1 MRYIE
6 VGFKCKRLRENEM
19 ALPSRL
25 KKILSKL
32 FVHSDQA
39 KWGQQDW
46 GRYKTQ
52 NIERNLEKVIKGLLS
67 YVKLPKSNSDEDL
80 VRWGNSQ
87 KNNPIAI
94 DFFSQSKN
102 MDFIVE
108 FLEKQTNIVLS
119 PVALNKANL
128 PKKVI
133 QDIRSRFSLAREEIY
148 KSVTS
153 YFTNAEKY
161 SDIPEGTEKGTEKGR
176 IVKVPAG
183 DSEVNKILKM
193 TGQQFK
199 LYLSQKVGGC
209 SLEDIQKIKQRH
221 ISQKQKVLQT
231 QKDKDLLE
239 LENAVKRFN
248 NLPEILTSLLSIQ
261 SNKAM
266 RIRMQN
272 LLGGIIPKETLNV
285 NETEILKELIRNRA
299 IAKNAKNLLGKLS
312 PTEDVYNAEHL
323 RKAEDI
329 LKVMR
334 DPLRTGNASAI
345 YDIAKNRISPKERS
359 RLIKSLK
366 KLNIYAGYALDMAI
380 KVGYIPRM
388 KKVQDGFIESE
399 NKKILAEFV
408 GDEKMLKAALASST
422 VMRKYER
429 LGFKPDKFF
438 KSGYGLGVV
447 RSWKN
452 EIVGLLNDSE
462 KSLLNT
468 FMAKDK
474 KRQGL
479 SPKSSHEERFAQKKA
494 IHKSMIAHLE
504 SVRGT
509 LEADIEKRFGEGL
522 RERMG
527 DKAFNTLISATI
539 SDYYDSAFKSYI
551 QGYLYKKEELSS
563 QRKRTNYDMRT
574 VNLRNISTFSKT
586 AYRLGVVTIHDLHN
600 GIIQELRDAKN
611 SGRTKGPRSSLI
623 EWAFEIQKYTGVKLE
638 RNMEVIREITD
649 FLNDN
654 SEELGIYSNRIDEET
669 KHLGDR
675 QDHDHKIDNQKL
687 SDSRAR
693 VKKIETDMD
702 RKKDREEKKMLYNI
716 MQQVKSGSPRIQS
729 ILRIMEPGQRKK
741 TLIENPVLR
750 EIFRQIN
757 NINKSRG
764 LDSTKRA
771 VWVFEHPSAGKGGQK
786 DLFWTRDKKGNKI
799 LPPTEDENLKGSK
812 NSQGFGKWVKTK
824 DASSLAAENDWMQ
837 KFFMREFR
845 HEGNRR
851 IKGSGEY
858 KKAMKIAKQTM
869 YSERYNELQGLF
881 TRQDGKFELPRNSGL
896 NQHLQQEAIKNV
908 QFKENRSLNEERLDN
923 MSDQISRGF
932 GIARVSA
939 GWKAEGRN
947 TAYIEQMA
955 LGGASLATMVE
966 RAQTIEQMDE
976 VRQYISDIIPMRH
989 LKGVEA
995 LNGNPEYTVKN
1006 ESENEPPERVK
1017 GLGAFMDFHETRI
1030 NAETQT
1036 REAAARL
1043 NEKEG
1048 LNKL

>member
-1 MRYIE
+1 
-6 VGFKCKRLRENEM
+6 M
-19 ALPSRL
+19 ALNSRL
-25 KKILSKL
+25 KTVVDKL
-32 FVHSDQA
+32 LRSNATEKNPYKHSDISA
-39 KWGQQDW
+39 GRDKVLAELKSVIGSPANKSKDSVIRWG
-46 GRYKTQ
+46 
-52 NIERNLEKVIKGLLS
+52 ERQSPGLLESLHNEKGIEDLKAYIEAKAVELFQTEYWKTVKEDTKVFRLEIQAARLQIYSALDS
-67 YVKLPKSNSDEDL
+67 YAAQARNYFDMSIGQAATNITSKNITTTAIGPSLIGSMSGIELGNYISKALGLTAEKIANIARKYSTGQPKISRATRDADQKIISSFFAKFESLPDEIKNYLMVSNSKKVKEIL
-80 VRWGNSQ
+80 LLGGG
-87 KNNPIAI
+87 K
-94 DFFSQSKN
+94 SKN
-102 MDFIVE
+102 DRLDQRE
-108 FLEKQTNIVLS
+108 QDVLS
-119 PVALNKANL
+119 VIIKNRNILKDAKSFVKTRE
-128 PKKVI
+128 PKNEISKPSDYRSAR
-133 QDIRSRFSLAREEIY
+133 DILQIIGPLLR
-148 KSVTS
+148 K
-153 YFTNAEKY
+153 
-161 SDIPEGTEKGTEKGR
+161 
-176 IVKVPAG
+176 G
-183 DSEVNKILKM
+183 DSKNVVDFVVNKIAK
-193 TGQQFK
+193 GDRK
-199 LYLSQKVGGC
+199 
-209 SLEDIQKIKQRH
+209 
-221 ISQKQKVLQT
+221 
-231 QKDKDLLE
+231 
-239 LENAVKRFN
+239 
-248 NLPEILTSLLSIQ
+248 SLL
-261 SNKAM
+261 
-266 RIRMQN
+266 R
-272 LLGGIIPKETLNV
+272 EV
-285 NETEILKELIRNRA
+285 
-299 IAKNAKNLLGKLS
+299 
-312 PTEDVYNAEHL
+312 
-323 RKAEDI
+323 
-329 LKVMR
+329 
-334 DPLRTGNASAI
+334 
-345 YDIAKNRISPKERS
+345 
-359 RLIKSLK
+359 K
-366 KLNIYAGYALDMAI
+366 KLNVYAGYALDMAI

-388 KKVQDGFIESE
+388 KKIQDGFVNSE

-408 GDEKMLKAALASST
+408 GDEGMLKKALAEPS

-438 KSGYGLGVV
+438 KSGYGLGIV

-468 FMAKDK
+468 FLEKDK

-479 SPKSSHEERFAQKKA
+479 PPKSSHEERFKQKKA

-504 SVRGT
+504 SVRKT
-509 LEADIEKRFGEGL
+509 LEANIENRFGKGL

-527 DKAFNTLISATI
+527 DKAFTTLISATI

-551 QGYLYKKEELSS
+551 QGYLYKKEELNN

-600 GIIQELRDAKN
+600 GIIQELKDAKN

-623 EWAFEIQKYTGVKLE
+623 EWAFEIQNYTGVKLE
-638 RNMEVIREITD
+638 RNMEVIREITE
-649 FLNDN
+649 FLNEH

-675 QDHDHKIDNQKL
+675 QDHDHKIANQKL
-687 SDSRAR
+687 TDSRTR
-693 VKKIETDMD
+693 IKKIETDMD

-716 MQQVKSGSPRIQS
+716 MQLVKSGSPRIQS

-757 NINKSRG
+757 NINKTRG

-799 LPPTEDENLKGSK
+799 LPPTEDEKLKGSK
-812 NSQGFGKWVKTK
+812 DSQGFGKWVKTK
-824 DASSLAAENDWMQ
+824 DAYSLAAENDWMQ

-851 IKGSGEY
+851 IKGSEEY
-858 KKAMKIAKQTM
+858 KKAMRIAKQTM

-896 NQHLQQEAIKNV
+896 NQHLQQEAMKNI
-908 QFKENRSLNEERLDN
+908 QFKENRSMNEERLDN
-923 MSDQISRGF
+923 MSEQISRGF

-1006 ESENEPPERVK
+1006 ESENEPTEKVK
-1017 GLGAFMDFHETRI
+1017 GLGAFMEFHETRI
-1030 NAETQT
+1030 NTETQT